1 LSARPSDLNDWR
13 HMVSLLKAPAS
24 AVNIALVGKYVEL
37 EDAYYSVRE
46 ALCHAGLYNSCC
58 VNIEWIQ
65 SEDLEK
71 NGVEHYL
78 RDVQGILVPGGFG
91 VRGIE
96 GMIMAAEYAREKRIP
111 YLGLCLGMQV
121 MVIEYGRQV
130 LRDAKVN
137 SSEFDPQAAHPVI
150 DLAPEQKDLPD
161 EKRVLRRGNYP
172 CKILPDTLAARTYGK
187 SMVVERHRHK
197 YEFNND
203 YRELLQKEGLV
214 LSGLSPDE
222 KLVEICELKDHPWM
236 LGTQFHPEFLSRP
249 QRPHPLFCGFVAA
262 AKNILREGAQ
272 PTLPLNQ

>member
-1 LSARPSDLNDWR
+1 
-13 HMVSLLKAPAS
+13 M
-24 AVNIALVGKYVEL
+24 
-37 EDAYYSVRE
+37 
-46 ALCHAGLYNSCC
+46 
-58 VNIEWIQ
+58 
-65 SEDLEK
+65 
-71 NGVEHYL
+71 
-78 RDVQGILVPGGFG
+78 
-91 VRGIE
+91 
-96 GMIMAAEYAREKRIP
+96 
-111 YLGLCLGMQV
+111 
-121 MVIEYGRQV
+121 IEYGRQV

-137 SSEFDPQAAHPVI
+137 SSEFDPQTAHPVI

-187 SMVVERHRHK
+187 STVVERHRHK